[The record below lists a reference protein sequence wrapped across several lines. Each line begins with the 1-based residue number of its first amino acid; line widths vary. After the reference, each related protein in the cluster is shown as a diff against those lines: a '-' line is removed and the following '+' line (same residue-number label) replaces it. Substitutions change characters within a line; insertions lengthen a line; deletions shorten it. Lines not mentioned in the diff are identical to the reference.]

1 MSSVTSTKTAGGRSW
16 TLVETENPAEA
27 TLCVFID
34 RTNIRTRDIPAVG
47 DLYKDWTLAVPEL
60 YDEFGEWKYASFQS
74 PSSPGDLTAF
84 FWVRPRTEQE
94 RATPF
99 RTYTT
104 AHPYPWPTIL
114 VDLQFVFDEQFPI
127 FGNRINT
134 YSGDLESVA
143 AARVYERKRVILPT
157 NQNSKMVIEEY
168 LSDEP
173 YAASDMT
180 HTQPIEGLVE
190 WDFNGARG
198 SIQCL
203 HDDIELPS
211 RGKPYQVATSGSPSG
226 GNAPPEPNR
235 IFPATN
241 FVTWTK
247 FVFSDE
253 QKENNGQWYR
263 RKCTLYP
270 PPLPQVSE
278 I

>member
-1 MSSVTSTKTAGGRSW
+1 MSNVTSTKTAGGRSW
-16 TLVETENPAEA
+16 TLIETENPSEV

-34 RTNIRTRDIPAVG
+34 RTNIRLRDIPSVG
-47 DLYKDWTLAVPEL
+47 DLFKNWTIKIPEL
-60 YDEFGEWKYASFQS
+60 VTEFGEWKYAAIQS
-74 PSSPGDLTAF
+74 KASPGDLSSF
-84 FWVRPRTEQE
+84 LWVRPRTTEE

-99 RTYTT
+99 RSFTT
-104 AHPYPWPTIL
+104 SHPYPWPTIL

-134 YSGDLESVA
+134 TSGDLESVA

-157 NQNSKMVIEEY
+157 NQNSKMLIEEF

-173 YAASDMT
+173 FTPAEMT

-226 GNAPPEPNR
+226 GSAPPEPNR
-235 IFPATN
+235 LFPATN
-241 FVTWTK
+241 YTTWTK

-270 PPLPQVSE
+270 PPLPRVSE